1 MACHL
6 TAFRSWLNVT
16 SSYGPSLG
24 TLSETATL
32 SLSTLALLF
41 LHSTDHHLPY
51 YIYLSVQLEC
61 MLYQGRDFCVLFTF
75 ESLMIS
81 ILLGT

>member
-1 MACHL
+1 MSPLHM
-6 TAFRSWLNVT
+6 
-16 SSYGPSLG
+16 G
-24 TLSETATL
+24 L